1 MLYHESLGGDAGFYS
16 DVPETLLSGF
26 AQGLSFTRDLS
37 DPLSKAYLQ
46 LTPNCPTGNCSY
58 DVHDSLTVCNECAD
72 ISSSLG
78 LQQNYI
84 IKQNRTS
91 SFNYSSVDDHN
102 NTVWITQN
110 ITYPYATNFIN
121 WTLPNGCY
129 DDFSYV
135 WYNETGPSGAVTTLK
150 TFGHCA
156 PMRLRP
162 AMPIANIT
170 AILPCIDDQGL
181 PCPSKAKAQE
191 CSLHWCINRYKSNVD
206 QGILFEEVLAT
217 SNVGRK
223 TILSNMGTDQ
233 DNTYY
238 ELSAPGTSPLS
249 ANATQES
256 LWKNGTSDRF
266 LVSRRISTFLT
277 HFIAQEL
284 SGASLRGFD
293 PDPAFN
299 YQGDSSQ
306 ALSRFRKSLTGD
318 MQLDLSTVFQTIALS
333 MTTALRS
340 QNQPDGGDFGL
351 KSAPGSVI
359 TLAPVLKIRWVW
371 FSLPVA
377 LQLGAL
383 MLLTQIRFSK
393 TRRFIP
399 TWKSSA
405 LAAVFFGGKG
415 ASELG
420 DEGITKIVEMDEI
433 ASRVRTADLFIDKRS
448 C

>member
-1 MLYHESLGGDAGFYS
+1 
-16 DVPETLLSGF
+16 
-26 AQGLSFTRDLS
+26 
-37 DPLSKAYLQ
+37 
-46 LTPNCPTGNCSY
+46 
-58 DVHDSLTVCNECAD
+58 
-72 ISSSLG
+72 
-78 LQQNYI
+78 
-84 IKQNRTS
+84 
-91 SFNYSSVDDHN
+91 
-102 NTVWITQN
+102 
-110 ITYPYATNFIN
+110 
-121 WTLPNGCY
+121 
-129 DDFSYV
+129 
-135 WYNETGPSGAVTTLK
+135 
-150 TFGHCA
+150 
-156 PMRLRP
+156 
-162 AMPIANIT
+162 
-170 AILPCIDDQGL
+170 
-181 PCPSKAKAQE
+181 
-191 CSLHWCINRYKSNVD
+191 
-206 QGILFEEVLAT
+206 
-217 SNVGRK
+217 
-223 TILSNMGTDQ
+223 MGTDQ

-249 ANATQES
+249 TNATQES

-351 KSAPGSVI
+351 KSTPGSVI

-415 ASELG
+415 ASDLG
-420 DEGITKIVEMDEI
+420 DEGVTKIVEMDEI
-433 ASRVRTADLFIDKRS
+433 ASRVRTAGLFIDKRG